1 MNTITRL
8 NYNWINMSRTWK
20 CENHNCISHM
30 ETLVLGLICSGLLFM
45 KPSINV
51 ITTPFPFLFFRT
63 KPPKF
68 MVI

>member
-8 NYNWINMSRTWK
+8 NYDWIKMSRTWK

-30 ETLVLGLICSGLLFM
+30 ETLVLGLI
-45 KPSINV
+45 NV
-51 ITTPFPFLFFRT
+51 VTTPFPFLFFRT
-63 KPPKF
+63 KQPKF